1 MPSVL
6 NTMLLRELTDIY
18 KSADSLVV
26 ISMKGLSMAENEGLR
41 DQLAEEAGVRLRVVP
56 NRLARRALAEVG
68 LDFDSEVFAG
78 SNIGVM
84 VANVEGAIS
93 AAKVVKGHGTA
104 KAGKV
109 TFRGGALEGNVLGAD
124 DAKAMA
130 DVPDKDTLRAML
142 LGCIIGPGQGLVR
155 ALAANPSGLARV
167 IQAHADQANAD
178 QGEGG
183 E

>member
-6 NTMLLRELTDIY
+6 NTMLLRELTDTY

-26 ISMKGLSMAENEGLR
+26 ISMNGLSMNENEALR
-41 DQLAEEAGVRLRVVP
+41 NQLAAEAGVRLRMVP

-68 LDFDSEVFAG
+68 LEFDRDVFAG
-78 SNIGVM
+78 ANIGVM
-84 VANVEGAIS
+84 ISDAEGAIS
-93 AAKVVKGHGTA
+93 AAKVVKGHGTT

-109 TFRGGALEGNVLGAD
+109 AFRGGALEGNVLGAD

-130 DVPDKDTLRAML
+130 EVPDKDTLRAKI
-142 LGCIIGPGQGLVR
+142 LGCLIGPGQGLVR
-155 ALAANPSGLARV
+155 VIAANPSGLARV
-167 IQAHADQANAD
+167 IQAHVD

>member
-6 NTMLLRELTDIY
+6 NTMLLRELTDTY

-41 DQLAEEAGVRLRVVP
+41 NQLAAEAGVHLRVVP

-68 LDFDSEVFAG
+68 FEFDREVFAG
-78 SNIGVM
+78 
-84 VANVEGAIS
+84 ANMMADAEGAIS
-93 AAKVVKGHGTA
+93 AAKVVKGHGTT

-109 TFRGGALEGNVLGAD
+109 AFRGGALEGNVLGAD

-130 DVPDKDTLRAML
+130 EVPDKDTLRAKI
-142 LGCIIGPGQGLVR
+142 LGCLIGPGQGLVR
-155 ALAANPSGLARV
+155 VIAANPSGLARV
-167 IQAHADQANAD
+167 IQAHVDQA
-178 QGEGG
+178 EGG